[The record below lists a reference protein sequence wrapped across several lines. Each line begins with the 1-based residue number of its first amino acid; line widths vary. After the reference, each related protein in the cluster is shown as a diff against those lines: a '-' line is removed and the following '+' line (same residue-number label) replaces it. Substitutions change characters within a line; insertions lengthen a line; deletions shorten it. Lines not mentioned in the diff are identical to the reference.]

1 MSGLNRSVRKLAYQ
15 AAALGVL
22 AAVEGCSVHASWQA
36 GSSSSGGEVRPE
48 RSPEQNDAEARAR
61 ARKRHE
67 QELARIDREAR
78 ERVAQAERDAA
89 EQERAAEAEA
99 ERQRQEAAAEAE
111 RKQKEEE
118 EAAKKAALRRH
129 GATAGG
135 SFVNADGSPQ
145 SGAQSALDAR
155 RAEIEKAMADKKVS
169 IRQKLEQNKADI
181 LVAAERKR
189 NEVQASVKEEP
200 AQSP

>member
-15 AAALGVL
+15 AASLGVL
-22 AAVEGCSVHASWQA
+22 AVSAGCSVNASWHA
-36 GSSSSGGEVRPE
+36 GTTTSEGEVRQE
-48 RSPEQNDAEARAR
+48 RAQSHDDAEARAR
-61 ARKRHE
+61 RRRE

-78 ERVAQAERDAA
+78 ERVAQAEREAA

-118 EAAKKAALRRH
+118 AAAEAAKKRKRTL
-129 GATAGG
+129 AGG
-135 SFVNADGSPQ
+135 AFVNADGSPQ
-145 SGAQSALDAR
+145 SGSQSALDAR

-169 IRQKLEQNKADI
+169 IREKLEQNKADI

-200 AQSP
+200 APAP